1 MIMRVFAGC
10 SAALFASFALLIF
23 GLEMSIATM
32 GSGADPSAGIARKG
46 DRLVPAL
53 YRDAVKKP
61 PDIIVPSAPASRP
74 AIYDGCELLFSS
86 LAFPPSGHIAGRC
99 LS

>member
-1 MIMRVFAGC
+1 MVMRIVGGC

-23 GLEMSIATM
+23 GLEMSIAIT
-32 GSGADPSAGIARKG
+32 GPGANPSAGIARKG
-46 DRLVPAL
+46 DRLVPA

-61 PDIIVPSAPASRP
+61 PDIDVPSAPASRP
-74 AIYDGCELLFSS
+74 TIYDGCELLVSS
-86 LAFPPSGHIAGRC
+86 LTLPSSGHIAARC